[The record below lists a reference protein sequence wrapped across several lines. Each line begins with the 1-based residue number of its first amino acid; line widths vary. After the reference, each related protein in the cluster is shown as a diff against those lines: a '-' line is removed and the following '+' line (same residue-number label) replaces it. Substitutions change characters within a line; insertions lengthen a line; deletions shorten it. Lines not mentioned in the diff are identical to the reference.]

1 MNMQVSY
8 SAIMS
13 ACEMASLQI
22 PIMHIDA
29 MLRRELPMDNRLKV
43 ILKKVATGE
52 IIEPMKDEPLRAA
65 GAGRKPSEPKPV
77 KPRPMVQTHR
87 DAQLNRRPLTHFIQP
102 ILDILKDCDKPCSEI
117 ASELKKPPSTAQH
130 ILRKMQDLGFLDSQV
145 MRGGIRQWFVAGYT
159 TPKIDDFK
167 RLSYVR
173 RDAKAQG
180 LKHYESIACEQC
192 GTTKR
197 ITLSDKCVECSRV
210 YGAEKYKREVE
221 SKKGIQS

>member
-1 MNMQVSY
+1 MNMIVSRE
-8 SAIMS
+8 AIFD
-13 ACEMASLQI
+13 ACAMAGTPY
-22 PIMHIDA
+22 PIFEISD
-29 MLRRELPMDNRLKV
+29 MLDKKKPIAQKV
-43 ILKKVATGE
+43 KDVLIKMQNGE
-52 IIEPMKDEPLRAA
+52 IIEPLKDEPLRAA
-65 GAGRKPSEPKPV
+65 GAGRKPSESKPV

-145 MRGGIRQWFVAGYT
+145 MRGGVRQWFVAGYT